1 MFINERMANFYYT
14 VSLMATRLLLVLA
27 FVLALCLFLLL
38 FTLSKPLAGLVVLI
52 GAGLYYVKQD
62 RLAH

>member
-1 MFINERMANFYYT
+1 MFINERMADFYYT
-14 VSLMATRLLLVLA
+14 VSVMAERLLL
-27 FVLALCLFLLL
+27 ALTLILFLLL

-62 RLAH
+62 RLAQ